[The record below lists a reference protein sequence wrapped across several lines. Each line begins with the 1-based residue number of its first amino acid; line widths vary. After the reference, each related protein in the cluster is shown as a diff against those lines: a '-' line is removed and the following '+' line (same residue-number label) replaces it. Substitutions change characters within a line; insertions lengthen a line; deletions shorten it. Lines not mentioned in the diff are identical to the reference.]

1 MPPVRRLAKFSRAAV
16 RRSVQRGA
24 RTYARAF
31 QPWRALAWR
40 LLLKIL
46 SMMRS
51 PDTSHESSRA
61 TCRGNGSRGRRNLL
75 ALSALAVLGGAL
87 SSAPLGCAPETTVRP
102 HSYRTATHRPLTPPL
117 TRTGASAAIAS
128 AAASGAPIVD
138 TGPIRRMTAVS
149 VRVPASW
156 QTPPL
161 VGRLQ
166 HHRIVAGENLL
177 EIARAAG
184 LGFREVRDANPT
196 IDEWEP
202 HAGVDV
208 LLPSRA
214 ILPRTSY
221 RGLIINIPEMRLYYF
236 PADAMPGE
244 RVPVLT
250 WPIGIGAEEAPSPV
264 GPFTVK
270 SKDEN
275 PTWVVPASIQ
285 RTMEHPV
292 AVVPPGPDNPL
303 GDYRIRLSIDVYA
316 IHGTNDPWTVGRLT
330 THGCIRLYPEDIE
343 TLYPLV
349 ETGTPGEIVYQPV
362 KFGESNGHVY
372 VEVHQDV
379 YETFPSLETHAFQT
393 LDASGLTSR
402 VDAALLRTAV
412 RAKTGVPTDVT
423 RGAPPRGVHVVHAP
437 GGEGDV

>member
-1 MPPVRRLAKFSRAAV
+1 VV
-16 RRSVQRGA
+16 
-24 RTYARAF
+24 
-31 QPWRALAWR
+31 AWR
-40 LLLKIL
+40 LLLKIR
-46 SMMRS
+46 SMTTPYR
-51 PDTSHESSRA
+51 TSHESSLVTWGATNTRRA
-61 TCRGNGSRGRRNLL
+61 CT
-75 ALSALAVLGGAL
+75 AAALATLFVVLGCA
-87 SSAPLGCAPETTVRP
+87 ALGCAPEATGRTRTVA
-102 HSYRTATHRPLTPPL
+102 YRTATHQPLGPVLPPH
-117 TRTGASAAIAS
+117 TD
-128 AAASGAPIVD
+128 AAAVSAPASRTPLAD
-138 TGPIRRMTAVS
+138 TGPIRRITAVT
-149 VRVPASW
+149 VRVPESW
-156 QTPPL
+156 ETPPL
-161 VGRLQ
+161 VGRTQ
-166 HHRIVAGENLL
+166 HHRIAAGENLL
-177 EIARAAG
+177 EVARAAG
-184 LGFREVRDANPT
+184 LGFREVRDGNPA

-202 HAGVDV
+202 HAGVDI
-208 LLPSRA
+208 LLPSRM

-221 RGLIINIPEMRLYYF
+221 RGLVINIPEMRLYYF
-236 PADAMPGE
+236 PADALPGE

-264 GPFTVK
+264 GHFTVK

-285 RTMEHPV
+285 RTMEHPR

-362 KFGESNGHVY
+362 KFGESSGRVY

-379 YETFPSLETHAFQT
+379 YQTFPSLETHAFEV

-402 VDAALLRTAV
+402 VDAELLRAAV

-423 RGAPPRGVHVVHAP
+423 RGTPPRGVHVVHARTA
-437 GGEGDV
+437 EGDA

>member
-1 MPPVRRLAKFSRAAV
+1 MPTRAPTPAPDADANIATSAVYDATQPV
-16 RRSVQRGA
+16 
-24 RTYARAF
+24 
-31 QPWRALAWR
+31 
-40 LLLKIL
+40 
-46 SMMRS
+46 
-51 PDTSHESSRA
+51 
-61 TCRGNGSRGRRNLL
+61 
-75 ALSALAVLGGAL
+75 
-87 SSAPLGCAPETTVRP
+87 
-102 HSYRTATHRPLTPPL
+102 
-117 TRTGASAAIAS
+117 TRI
-128 AAASGAPIVD
+128 
-138 TGPIRRMTAVS
+138 TAVT

-156 QTPPL
+156 ETPPL

-166 HHRIVAGENLL
+166 HHRIVAGENIL
-177 EIARAAG
+177 EVARASG

-202 HAGVDV
+202 HAGVEL
-208 LLPSRA
+208 LLPSLS
-214 ILPRTSY
+214 IIPRTMY

-236 PADAMPGE
+236 PTDAMTGE

-285 RTMEHPV
+285 RTMEHPR

-349 ETGTPGEIVYQPV
+349 EAGTPGEIVYQPV
-362 KFGESNGHVY
+362 KFGQAKGRVY

-379 YETFPSLETHAFQT
+379 YQMYPNLEAHAFSV
-393 LDASGLTSR
+393 LDQSGLAPR
-402 VDAALLRTAV
+402 VDTERVRAAV

-423 RGAPPRGVHVVHAP
+423 RNPLPGVHVVHADP
-437 GGEGDV
+437 PEGDV

>member
-1 MPPVRRLAKFSRAAV
+1 MALGKVFTPARSFVIEKGPVPTRWAVSARRGV
-16 RRSVQRGA
+16 
-24 RTYARAF
+24 
-31 QPWRALAWR
+31 AWR
-40 LLLKIL
+40 LLLNIL
-46 SMMRS
+46 SMTS
-51 PDTSHESSRA
+51 PYRTSHESSPA
-61 TCRGNGSRGRRNLL
+61 TCGDNGNRRSERDAL
-75 ALSALAVLGGAL
+75 ALTVLVGLCCAVSFA
-87 SSAPLGCAPETTVRP
+87 ALGCAPETTAHPRTVA
-102 HSYRTATHRPLTPPL
+102 YQTATHRLLTPPP
-117 TRTGASAAIAS
+117 TRTGTAVVSAPASD
-128 AAASGAPIVD
+128 APIAD
-138 TGPIRRMTAVS
+138 TGPIRRVTAVT
-149 VRVPASW
+149 VRVPTSW

-161 VGRLQ
+161 VGRVQ
-166 HHRIVAGENLL
+166 HHRVVAGENLL
-177 EIARAAG
+177 EVARAAG

-202 HAGVDV
+202 RAGVDI

-236 PADAMPGE
+236 PADAMAGE

-285 RTMEHPV
+285 RTMEHPR

-362 KFGESNGHVY
+362 KFGESGGHVY

-379 YETFPSLETHAFQT
+379 YQMFPSLETHAFQV
-393 LDASGLTSR
+393 LDGSGLTSR
-402 VDAALLRTAV
+402 VDAELLRTAV

-423 RGAPPRGVHVVHAP
+423 RGAPPRGVHVVHAS
-437 GGEGDV
+437 GREGDV

>member
-1 MPPVRRLAKFSRAAV
+1 MPTRAPTPAPDADANIATSAVYDATQPV
-16 RRSVQRGA
+16 
-24 RTYARAF
+24 
-31 QPWRALAWR
+31 
-40 LLLKIL
+40 
-46 SMMRS
+46 
-51 PDTSHESSRA
+51 
-61 TCRGNGSRGRRNLL
+61 
-75 ALSALAVLGGAL
+75 
-87 SSAPLGCAPETTVRP
+87 
-102 HSYRTATHRPLTPPL
+102 
-117 TRTGASAAIAS
+117 TRI
-128 AAASGAPIVD
+128 
-138 TGPIRRMTAVS
+138 TAVT

-156 QTPPL
+156 ETPPL

-166 HHRIVAGENLL
+166 HHRIVAGENIL
-177 EIARAAG
+177 EVARASG

-202 HAGVDV
+202 HAGVDL
-208 LLPSRA
+208 LLPSLS
-214 ILPRTSY
+214 ILPRTTY

-236 PADAMPGE
+236 PTDAMTGE

-285 RTMEHPV
+285 RTMEHPR

-349 ETGTPGEIVYQPV
+349 EAGTPGEIVYQPV
-362 KFGESNGHVY
+362 KFGQAKGRVY

-379 YETFPSLETHAFQT
+379 YQMYPNLEAHALSV
-393 LDASGLTSR
+393 LDQSGLAPR
-402 VDAALLRTAV
+402 VDTERVRAAV

-423 RGAPPRGVHVVHAP
+423 RNPRLGVHVVHADP
-437 GGEGDV
+437 PEGDV

>member
-1 MPPVRRLAKFSRAAV
+1 MV
-16 RRSVQRGA
+16 A
-24 RTYARAF
+24 RPF
-31 QPWRALAWR
+31 QVGRVVAWR
-40 LLLKIL
+40 LLRKIL
-46 SMMRS
+46 SMMAPHRTCHEIS
-51 PDTSHESSRA
+51 PA
-61 TCRGNGSRGRRNLL
+61 TCCDDRGRGSGTRA
-75 ALSALAVLGGAL
+75 ALTALVVL
-87 SSAPLGCAPETTVRP
+87 SSAALVAALGCAPETTAHQRVV
-102 HSYRTATHRPLTPPL
+102 YETATHRPLTPPL
-117 TRTGASAAIAS
+117 THTTAP
-128 AAASGAPIVD
+128 AAAAAANAPIAD
-138 TGPIRRMTAVS
+138 TGPIRRITAVS
-149 VRVPASW
+149 VRIPTSW
-156 QTPPL
+156 ETPPL

-166 HHRIVAGENLL
+166 HHRIVPGENLL

-202 HAGVDV
+202 HAGVDI

-236 PADAMPGE
+236 PADAVPGE

-285 RTMEHPV
+285 RTMDRPR

-316 IHGTNDPWTVGRLT
+316 IHVTNDPWTVGRLT

-362 KFGESNGHVY
+362 KFGESDGRVY

-379 YETFPSLETHAFQT
+379 YQTYPSLESHAFHV

-423 RGAPPRGVHVVHAP
+423 RGAPPRGVHVVHAV
-437 GGEGDV
+437 GHEGDV